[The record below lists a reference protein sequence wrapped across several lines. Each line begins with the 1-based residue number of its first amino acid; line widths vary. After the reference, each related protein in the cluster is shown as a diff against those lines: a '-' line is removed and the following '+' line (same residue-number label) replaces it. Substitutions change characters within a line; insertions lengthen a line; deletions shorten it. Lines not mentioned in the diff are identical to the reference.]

1 MPALLRRRASAAD
14 RMALK
19 AAFEAWP
26 SPESVATVFCSRH
39 GEVQRSVELMEM
51 TARGEGQLPM
61 SFSLSVHNAASG
73 LFGISRGDR
82 KASTSLA
89 AGRDT
94 LAMGVFEACMLL
106 GQGEPKV
113 LMVAFD
119 DALPLPLQG
128 FAEHGDAA
136 AALALLLTPGS
147 EFSLG
152 RAEGADHGPHGPSQ
166 AAGLAAFLNSKESLL
181 QSGGWAWR
189 RNA

>member
-1 MPALLRRRASAAD
+1 
-14 RMALK
+14 
-19 AAFEAWP
+19 
-26 SPESVATVFCSRH
+26 
-39 GEVQRSVELMEM
+39 MEM

-82 KASTSLA
+82 KASTSLS

-106 GQGEPKV
+106 KQGEPRV
-113 LMVAFD
+113 LLAAFD
-119 DALPLPLQG
+119 DALPLPLKA
-128 FAEHGDAA
+128 FADDGDQA
-136 AALALLLTPGS
+136 AALALLLAPGN
-147 EFSLG
+147 EFSLE
-152 RAEGADHGPHGPSQ
+152 RAPEAGPASQ
-166 AAGLAAFLNSKESLL
+166 APYRELAAFLESGDSLL